1 MRRYDLVVIGGG
13 TAGLVASL
21 GAAAIGAR
29 VALIERERTGG
40 DCLWTGCV
48 PSKSLIAAAELAQR
62 MRDAASVGLAP
73 VEPVVD
79 FAAVMAHVRAAQERI
94 EPHDSPA
101 RLRREGVEVIEAEA
115 RFLAPGLIQADG
127 RELAYR
133 TALVATGSSPALPPI
148 PGLADVAP
156 LTSDTVWE
164 LDRLPAQLC
173 VLGGGPVGC
182 ELGQAFARLGSR
194 VTLIEAEQRL
204 LVKEEPEASELV
216 AECLR
221 ADGLDVRLGTP
232 PARAEPGRLTLA
244 DGEEVA
250 FDALLVATGR
260 APHTAGL
267 GLEGLGVKVRDHG
280 SIAVD
285 ERLRTSARN
294 VFAAGDVVGALP
306 FTHVAAEHARIVV
319 ANALFKARR
328 TVRYEAIP
336 WVTFTSPEVGRVGL
350 READAKQRL
359 GDGVR
364 AWHFDYAQ
372 LDRAITAGETAGF
385 AKLVADRRGR
395 LVGATV
401 AAPRGGEAI
410 AALAAWIRQG
420 RRLDDVAEQVHAY
433 PTFAE
438 GPARAAHDYMRAKIF
453 TNRVRAVA
461 RPALAALRLLDR
473 PR

>member
-1 MRRYDLVVIGGG
+1 MKRYDLVVIGGG

-21 GAAAIGAR
+21 GAAGIGAR
-29 VALIERERTGG
+29 VALVERDRTGG

-62 MRDAASVGLAP
+62 MRDAESVGLTP
-73 VEPVVD
+73 VEPQVD
-79 FAAVMAHVRAAQERI
+79 FAAVMTHVRAAQARI
-94 EPHDSPA
+94 EPHDSPE
-101 RLRREGVEVIEAEA
+101 RLRREGVEVIDAEAE
-115 RFLAPGLIQADG
+115 FVAPGRIQAGG

-148 PGLADVAP
+148 PGLAAAAP

-164 LDRLPAQLC
+164 LERLPARLV

-182 ELGQAFARLGSR
+182 ELGQAFARLGSH
-194 VTLIEAEQRL
+194 VTLIEVERRL
-204 LVKEEPEASELV
+204 LGKEEPEASELV

-221 ADGLDVRLGTP
+221 ADGVGVRLGVP
-232 PARAEPGRLTLA
+232 PARAEPGRLILA
-244 DGEEVA
+244 DREEIP

-260 APHTAGL
+260 KPRTKGV
-267 GLEGLGVKVRDHG
+267 GLERIGVEIRADG

-306 FTHVAAEHARIVV
+306 FTHVAAEHARIAV

-328 TVRYEAIP
+328 SISYDAVP
-336 WVTFTSPEVGRVGL
+336 WTTFTSPEVGRVGL
-350 READAKQRL
+350 READARERL
-359 GDGVR
+359 GDGVQSWR
-364 AWHFDYAQ
+364 FDYAQ
-372 LDRAITAGETAGF
+372 LDRAIVTGETAGF

-395 LVGATV
+395 LIGATV

-410 AALAAWIRQG
+410 AEMAAWIRQG
-420 RRLDDVAEQVHAY
+420 RRLDDVSQQVHAY

-438 GPARAAHDYMRAKIF
+438 GPSRAAHDYMRAKYF
-453 TNRVRAVA
+453 TDRVRAVT